1 MINERLLKF
10 YRGLEN
16 QKMKIKI
23 CGLFQEADIDYVN
36 EAKPDYIGFVFAKSK
51 RQVDYHQ
58 AKLLKSKLDSTIKA
72 VGVFVDS
79 DIDKITSLVNDR
91 IIDIVQL
98 HGSEASQ
105 YINKLKQHIDVPV
118 IKAIKVTGS
127 KDLNDLNYPVDY
139 YLLDNQTSG
148 SGKAFDW
155 SLIKELDKPF
165 FLAGGIDLNNL
176 DEAISKA
183 GYGIDVSSGV
193 ETNGVKDHNKIIE
206 MVRRTRDGNR

>member
-1 MINERLLKF
+1 
-10 YRGLEN
+10 
-16 QKMKIKI
+16 MKIKI

>member
-10 YRGLEN
+10 YRDLEN

-36 EAKPDYIGFVFAKSK
+36 EAKPNYIGFVFAKSK

-58 AKLLKSKLDSTIKA
+58 AKLLKDKLDPTIKA

-98 HGSEASQ
+98 HGSEDHQ
-105 YINKLKQHIDVPV
+105 YIKKLKQDINVPV
-118 IKAIKVTGS
+118 IKAIKVTSS
-127 KDLNDLNYPVDY
+127 KDLNDLDYPVDY
-139 YLLDNQTSG
+139 YLLDNRTSG

-183 GYGIDVSSGV
+183 SYGIDVSSGV
-193 ETNGVKDHNKIIE
+193 ETNGVKDHDKIIE
-206 MVRRTRDGNR
+206 MVRRIRDGNR

>member
-1 MINERLLKF
+1 MKF
-10 YRGLEN
+10 YRDLEN

-58 AKLLKSKLDSTIKA
+58 AKLLKDKLDSTIKA

>member
-10 YRGLEN
+10 YRDLEK

-79 DIDKITSLVNDR
+79 DIDKIIDLVNDK

-98 HGSEASQ
+98 HGSETSQ
-105 YINKLKQHIDVPV
+105 YIKKLKQHIDVPV

-127 KDLNDLNYPVDY
+127 KDLNDLDYPVDY

-193 ETNGVKDHNKIIE
+193 ETNGVKDHNKIME

>member
-10 YRGLEN
+10 YRDLEN

>member
-10 YRGLEN
+10 YRDLEK

-79 DIDKITSLVNDR
+79 DIDKIIDLVNDR

-98 HGSEASQ
+98 HGSETSQ
-105 YINKLKQHIDVPV
+105 SIKKLKQHIDVPV

-127 KDLNDLNYPVDY
+127 KDLNDLDYPVDY

-193 ETNGVKDHNKIIE
+193 ETNGVKDHNKIME

>member
-10 YRGLEN
+10 YRDLEN

-51 RQVDYHQ
+51 RQVDYYQ

-127 KDLNDLNYPVDY
+127 KDLNNLNYPVDY

>member
-1 MINERLLKF
+1 
-10 YRGLEN
+10 
-16 QKMKIKI
+16 MKIKI

-193 ETNGVKDHNKIIE
+193 ETNGVKDHNKITE